1 MKPARFAYEAPTE
14 LDAAL
19 ALLGDDLVDARV
31 IAGGQSLVPM
41 MNFRLAVPELLVDLN
56 RIAALRY
63 VRVDGGTLRI
73 GAGARQAELL
83 RDPAIE
89 AGWPLLTAGVRHIG
103 HPQIRSRGT
112 VCGSLAHHDPVAEL
126 PALAVA
132 LDATKTV
139 ANRSGGRQIPAADFF
154 VSSSESDVQPGEIL
168 VEAAFPP
175 VPAGTGWGFR
185 EIARRR
191 GDFALVGA
199 AGLVRA
205 GADGRVA
212 AARLVLF
219 GVAER
224 PLRATAAEQAL
235 VGSDAGA
242 DVRAQVRELVAE
254 AVDPVAD
261 GHATAEY
268 RREAAAHLAA
278 EVAADAWGRTGTAH
292 AGAQPDDDS
301 RGVVE

>member
-1 MKPARFAYEAPTE
+1 MKPARFAYEAPTQ

-19 ALLGDDLVDARV
+19 ALLADDPVESRV
-31 IAGGQSLVPM
+31 IAGGQSHVPM
-41 MNFRLAVPELLVDLN
+41 MNFRLAVPELRVDLN

-63 VRVDGGTLRI
+63 VRVDGGTLRV
-73 GAGARQAELL
+73 GAGARQVALL
-83 RDPAIE
+83 RDPAVA
-89 AGWPLLTAGVRHIG
+89 AGWPLLAAGVRHIG

-132 LDATKTV
+132 LDATMTV
-139 ANRSGGRQIPAADFF
+139 AGAGGRRQVAAADFF
-154 VSSSESDVQPGEIL
+154 VSYYESDVQPGEIL

-175 VPAGTGWGFR
+175 VAAGTGWGFG

-199 AGLVRA
+199 AGLLRRGDDGGV
-205 GADGRVA
+205 AD
-212 AARLVLF
+212 ARLVLF

-235 VGSDAGA
+235 AGSDAGP
-242 DVRAQVRELVAE
+242 DAQARVRELVA
-254 AVDPVAD
+254 AGVDPVAD
-261 GHATAEY
+261 GPATAE
-268 RREAAAHLAA
+268 
-278 EVAADAWGRTGTAH
+278 
-292 AGAQPDDDS
+292 
-301 RGVVE
+301 

>member
-19 ALLGDDLVDARV
+19 ALLADDLVESRV

-63 VRVDGGTLRI
+63 ARIDGGTLRV
-73 GAGARQAELL
+73 GAGTRQAELL

-89 AGWPLLTAGVRHIG
+89 VGWPLLSAGVRQIG

-132 LDATKTV
+132 LNATMTV
-139 ANRSGGRQIPAADFF
+139 AGTGARRQIPAADFF
-154 VSSSESDVQPGEIL
+154 VSYYESDVQPGEIL
-168 VEAAFPP
+168 VEVAFPP

-199 AGLVRA
+199 AGLLNR

-212 AARLVLF
+212 SARLVLF

-235 VGSDAGA
+235 VGSDAGE
-242 DVRAQVRELVAE
+242 DVLAQVGELVA
-254 AVDPVAD
+254 ATVDPVAD

-268 RREAAAHLAA
+268 RREAAAHLTA
-278 EVAADAWGRTGTAH
+278 EVARDAWGRTRA
-292 AGAQPDDDS
+292 
-301 RGVVE
+301 